1 MPKQVF
7 DLAKLLDSDLK
18 ALGIRVVI
26 QRNIQLNGH
35 CISVAVS
42 SFAYQTG
49 KY

>member
-1 MPKQVF
+1 MTKQVF

-26 QRNIQLNGH
+26 HRNILVNGH
-35 CISVAVS
+35 CVSLAVS